1 MRHGKMLTTATVLT
15 AFLAAAPFTAGAQ
28 SKTEEAKDKAKS
40 VTQDAK
46 TAVSDSWIT
55 AKTKM
60 ALYADERV
68 KGRQV
73 SVETLKG
80 GVVHLRGKVDSAEAK
95 AAAADI
101 AKGIE
106 GVTSV
111 KNDLQVVAPEK
122 RDMVEAKDAD
132 IKKAVQTRLSKD
144 SQLKSVDVRADGGV
158 VVLSGDAPNIT
169 AAARASEMAREVP
182 GVKSVKNE
190 INVKQAG

>member
-1 MRHGKMLTTATVLT
+1 
-15 AFLAAAPFTAGAQ
+15 
-28 SKTEEAKDKAKS
+28 
-40 VTQDAK
+40 
-46 TAVSDSWIT
+46 
-55 AKTKM
+55 M
-60 ALYADERV
+60 ALFADERV

-73 SVETLKG
+73 SVETEKG
-80 GVVHLRGKVDSAEAK
+80 GIVHLRGKVDSADAK

-111 KNDLQVVAPEK
+111 KNDLQVVAPDK

-132 IKKAVQTRLSKD
+132 IKKAVQSRLSKD
-144 SQLKSVDVRADGGV
+144 SQLKGVDVRTDGGV
-158 VVLSGDAPNIT
+158 VVLTGDAPNIT

-182 GVKSVKNE
+182 GVKYVKNE

>member
-1 MRHGKMLTTATVLT
+1 MRHSKMVTATVLT
-15 AFLAAAPFTAGAQ
+15 AFLATVPFAASAQ

-40 VTQDAK
+40 MTHDAK

-60 ALYADERV
+60 ALFADERV

-73 SVETLKG
+73 SVETDKS

-95 AAAADI
+95 AAAAEI

-132 IKKAVQTRLSKD
+132 IKKAVKSRLSKD

-158 VVLSGDAPNIT
+158 VVLTGDAPNIT
-169 AAARASEMAREVP
+169 AAARASEMARDVP
-182 GVKSVKNE
+182 GVKYVKNE

>member
-1 MRHGKMLTTATVLT
+1 MRHSKMVTATVLS
-15 AFLAAAPFTAGAQ
+15 AFLAAVPLSASAQ
-28 SKTEEAKDKAKS
+28 SKTEETKDKAKS
-40 VTQDAK
+40 MTHDAT

-60 ALYADERV
+60 ALFADERV
-68 KGRQV
+68 KGLQV
-73 SVETLKG
+73 AVETEKG
-80 GVVHLRGKVDSAEAK
+80 GIVHLRGKVDSAEAK

-101 AKGIE
+101 AKGID
-106 GVTSV
+106 GVKSV

-132 IKKAVQTRLSKD
+132 IKKAVQSRLSKD
-144 SQLKSVDVRADGGV
+144 SQLKGVDVRADGGV
-158 VVLSGDAPNIT
+158 VVLTGDAPNIT
-169 AAARASEMAREVP
+169 AAARASEVAREVP

>member
-1 MRHGKMLTTATVLT
+1 MRHGKMVTATVLT
-15 AFLAAAPFTAGAQ
+15 AFLAAVPFAASAQ

-40 VTQDAK
+40 MTHDAK

-60 ALYADERV
+60 ALFADERV

-73 SVETLKG
+73 HVETQKG
-80 GVVHLRGKVDSAEAK
+80 GVVVLTGKVDDADAKSAAG
-95 AAAADI
+95 DI
-101 AKGIE
+101 AKGID

-132 IKKAVQTRLSKD
+132 IKKAVQSRLAKD
-144 SQLKSVDVRADGGV
+144 SQLKSVDVRADSGV

>member
-1 MRHGKMLTTATVLT
+1 MRYGKTMTTATILS
-15 AFLAAAPFTAGAQ
+15 ALLAATPFTVGAQ
-28 SKTEEAKDKAKS
+28 SKTEEAKDKTKS
-40 VTQDAK
+40 MTHDAK

-60 ALYADERV
+60 ALFADERV

-73 SVETLKG
+73 AVETEKG
-80 GVVHLRGKVDSAEAK
+80 GIVHLRGKVDSAEAK

-101 AKGIE
+101 AKGID

-132 IKKAVQTRLSKD
+132 IKKAVQSRLSKD

-158 VVLSGDAPNIT
+158 VVLTGDAPNIT
-169 AAARASEMAREVP
+169 AAARASEVARQVP

>member
-1 MRHGKMLTTATVLT
+1 MRHSKMVTATVLT
-15 AFLAAAPFTAGAQ
+15 AFLAAVPFAASAQ

-40 VTQDAK
+40 MSHDAK

-60 ALYADERV
+60 ALFADERV

-73 SVETLKG
+73 HVETQKG
-80 GVVHLRGKVDSAEAK
+80 GVVMLTGKVDDADAK
-95 AAAADI
+95 TAAGDI

-111 KNDLQVVAPEK
+111 KNDLQVVAPAK
-122 RDMVEAKDAD
+122 REMVETKDAD

-144 SQLKSVDVRADGGV
+144 SQLKGVDVKADAGV
-158 VVLSGDAPNIT
+158 VVLTGDAPNIT

-182 GVKSVKNE
+182 GVKYVKNE

>member
-1 MRHGKMLTTATVLT
+1 MRHGKMVTATVLS
-15 AFLAAAPFTAGAQ
+15 AFLTAVPFAASAQ

-40 VTQDAK
+40 MTNDAT

-60 ALYADERV
+60 ALFADERV

-73 SVETLKG
+73 SVETDKSG
-80 GVVHLRGKVDSAEAK
+80 IVHLRGKVDSAEAK

-101 AKGIE
+101 AKGID
-106 GVTSV
+106 GVKSV
-111 KNDLQVVAPEK
+111 KNDLQVVPPEK

-132 IKKAVQTRLSKD
+132 IKKAVQSRLSKD
-144 SQLKSVDVRADGGV
+144 TQLKSVDVRADGGV
-158 VVLSGDAPNIT
+158 VVLTGDAPNIT
-169 AAARASEMAREVP
+169 AAARASEVAREVP

-190 INVKQAG
+190 ITVKQAG

>member
-1 MRHGKMLTTATVLT
+1 MRHGKMLTTVTVLT
-15 AFLAAAPFTAGAQ
+15 AFLAAAPFTASAQ

-40 VTQDAK
+40 MTHDAK
-46 TAVSDSWIT
+46 AAVSDSWIT

-60 ALYADERV
+60 ALFADERV

-80 GVVHLRGKVDSAEAK
+80 GVVHLRGKVDSADAK

-101 AKGIE
+101 AKGID

-122 RDMVEAKDAD
+122 RDMVEAKDTD
-132 IKKAVQTRLSKD
+132 IKKAVQARLAKD
-144 SQLKSVDVRADGGV
+144 SQLKSVDVRTDGGV

-182 GVKSVKNE
+182 GVRSVKNE
-190 INVKQAG
+190 INVKQSG

>member
-1 MRHGKMLTTATVLT
+1 MRHSKMVTATVLT
-15 AFLAAAPFTAGAQ
+15 AFLATVPFAASAQ

-40 VTQDAK
+40 MTHDAK

-60 ALYADERV
+60 ALFADERV

-73 SVETLKG
+73 SVETDKS

-95 AAAADI
+95 AAAAEI

-132 IKKAVQTRLSKD
+132 IKKAVQSRLSKD

-158 VVLSGDAPNIT
+158 VVLTGDAPNIT
-169 AAARASEMAREVP
+169 AAARASEMARDVP
-182 GVKSVKNE
+182 GVKYVKNE